1 VSKGSSRPID
11 EQVAAAVRDGV
22 RAEAAPVGRHLA
34 EVRGLSVR
42 AIRQLERIESNL
54 GAERSARVDDLAV
67 LVDLISAGWRTVDE
81 RLARIEELLGGD
93 ERLHVLGLAGSEQDA
108 LSAGMHESDGVHES
122 TQVPH
127 RHADAA

>member
-1 VSKGSSRPID
+1 VSDGFTPLD
-11 EQVAAAVRDGV
+11 EQITQAVRDGV

-42 AIRQLERIESNL
+42 AIRSLERIEANIGS
-54 GAERSARVDDLAV
+54 ERSARVDDLGV

-93 ERLHVLGLAGSEQDA
+93 ERLDLLGLPNAGLRGAEQDA
-108 LSAGMHESDGVHES
+108 LSAEPLD
-122 TQVPH
+122 PP
-127 RHADAA
+127 AAAA